1 MMKYILIAIICFMAI
16 MIFYTVIEIRSG
28 KKKSEAYVSMFN
40 LAYANKGVVDSLK
53 DILSN
58 YKPNSIEY
66 LTINKAIYYLEHS
79 IMRDYDTAFG
89 YIEQTFGGKE
99 VLALHE
105 EVINKER
112 RNIMLLLTKE
122 GGV

>member
-1 MMKYILIAIICFMAI
+1 MAI

-40 LAYANKGVVDSLK
+40 LAYANKGVTDSLK

-79 IMRDYDTAFG
+79 IMRDYDIAFG

>member
-1 MMKYILIAIICFMAI
+1 MKYILIAIICFMAI